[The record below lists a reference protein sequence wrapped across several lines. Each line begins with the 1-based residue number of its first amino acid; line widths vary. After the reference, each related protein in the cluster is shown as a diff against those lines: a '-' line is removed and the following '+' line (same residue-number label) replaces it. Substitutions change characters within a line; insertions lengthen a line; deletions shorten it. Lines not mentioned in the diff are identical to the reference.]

1 MKDKLFFSV
10 DPVLFALD
18 KEDGLKVLLIIQK
31 EEPFKGMLRLP
42 GGLIDLEKHDNI
54 EQAAYDI
61 LKDKTNITASYFEQ
75 LKTYGSASRDPRGWT
90 VATSYIGIT
99 DNYDKSHNWVSINDL
114 PAKNL
119 AFDHSEIISDAVER
133 LKNKVNYSL
142 VPAHFLGE
150 EFTLSEL
157 KNVYEVILGEALDKS
172 SFNKKIKE
180 TGAIEEIE
188 GKFITGNQRPAQLWR
203 VKKMHHFNRNLKSKI

>member
-18 KEDGLKVLLIIQK
+18 PQNKLKVLLITQE
-31 EEPFKGMLRLP
+31 EEPFRGKLRLP
-42 GGLIDLEKHDNI
+42 GGLIDLDKHNNI

-61 LKDKTNITASYFEQ
+61 LREKTDITASYFEQ
-75 LKTYGSASRDPRGWT
+75 LKTYGSATRDPRGWT

-99 DNYDKSHNWVSINDL
+99 DSCDNSNQWISVDDIAQHD
-114 PAKNL
+114 L
-119 AFDHSEIISDAVER
+119 AFDHHEIVADAVQR

-142 VPAHFLGE
+142 VPVHFLGE

-157 KNVYEVILGEALDKS
+157 KRVYEVILGEDIDKS

-188 GKFITGNQRPAQLWR
+188 GKFITGNQRPAQVWR
-203 VKKMHHFNRNLKSKI
+203 VKKMHHFNRNLKNKM